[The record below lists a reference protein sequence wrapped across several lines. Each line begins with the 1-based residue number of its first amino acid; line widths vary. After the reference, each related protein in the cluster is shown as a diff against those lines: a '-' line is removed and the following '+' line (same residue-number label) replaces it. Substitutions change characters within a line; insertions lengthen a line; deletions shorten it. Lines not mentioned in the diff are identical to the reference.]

1 MKRNVTIIALALALS
16 ALGGTMALAK
26 NKFHR
31 ITFDQD
37 MLVNGALVKKGEYQ
51 ARFDEQNGELT
62 ILDGSRAVAT
72 TTVKEETLEKKAPA
86 TSFEVKTGDNGPML
100 TKITF
105 GGSRYALLISDNQS
119 AEGQ

>member
-1 MKRNVTIIALALALS
+1 MKRTATIIALAFALC
-16 ALGGTMALAK
+16 ALVGPMALAK
-26 NKFHR
+26 SKFHR
-31 ITFDQD
+31 ITLDQD

-51 ARFDEQNGELT
+51 ARFNEQNGELT
-62 ILDGSRAVAT
+62 ILDGNRAVAT
-72 TTVKEETLEKKAPA
+72 TTVKEETLAKKAPA
-86 TSFEVKTGDNGPML
+86 TSFEIKTGDNGPML

>member
-1 MKRNVTIIALALALS
+1 MKRTAKIIALAFALC
-16 ALGGTMALAK
+16 ALVGTIALAK
-26 NKFHR
+26 IKFHR
-31 ITFDQD
+31 INFDQD
-37 MLVNGALVKKGEYQ
+37 TLVNSALVKKGEYQ
-51 ARFDEQNGELT
+51 VRFDEQNGELT

-72 TTVKEETLEKKAPA
+72 TTAKEEALAKKAPA

>member
-1 MKRNVTIIALALALS
+1 ME
-16 ALGGTMALAK
+16 LAK

-51 ARFDEQNGELT
+51 ARFNERNSELT
-62 ILDGSRAVAT
+62 ILDGDRAIVT
-72 TTVKEETLEKKAPA
+72 TTVKEEMLAKKAPE
-86 TSFEVKTGDNGPML
+86 TSFELKSGDNGPTL

-105 GGSRYALLISDNQS
+105 GGSRYSLLLNDNQ
-119 AEGQ
+119 AADGL

>member
-1 MKRNVTIIALALALS
+1 MKRTATIIALAFALC
-16 ALGGTMALAK
+16 ALVGTIALAK
-26 NKFHR
+26 IKFHR
-31 ITFDQD
+31 IDFDQD

-51 ARFDEQNGELT
+51 ARFDEQTGELT

-72 TTVKEETLEKKAPA
+72 MTVKEEALAKKAPA

>member
-1 MKRNVTIIALALALS
+1 MKRNATIIALAVALC
-16 ALGGTMALAK
+16 ALVGTMALAK

-31 ITFDQD
+31 ISFEQD
-37 MLVNGALVKKGEYQ
+37 ILVNGALVKKGEYQ
-51 ARFDEQNGELT
+51 ARFNEQNGELT
-62 ILDGSRAVAT
+62 ILVGNRAVVT
-72 TTVKEETLEKKAPA
+72 TTAKEEMLAKKAPA
-86 TSFEVKTGDNGPML
+86 TSFEIKTGDNGPML

>member
-1 MKRNVTIIALALALS
+1 MKRTATIIALAVALC
-16 ALGGTMALAK
+16 AQVGTMALAK
-26 NKFHR
+26 SKFHR

-51 ARFDEQNGELT
+51 ARFNEQDSELT
-62 ILDGSRAVAT
+62 ILDGSRAVVT
-72 TTVKEETLEKKAPA
+72 TKVKEETLAKKAPT
-86 TSFEVKTGDNGPML
+86 TSFEVKTGDNGAML

-105 GGSRYALLISDNQS
+105 EGSRYALLISDNQS

>member
-1 MKRNVTIIALALALS
+1 MKRTATIIALALALC
-16 ALGGTMALAK
+16 ALAGTMALAK
-26 NKFHR
+26 IKFHR

-51 ARFDEQNGELT
+51 ARFNEQNGELI
-62 ILDGSRAVAT
+62 ILEGSRAVAT
-72 TTVKEETLEKKAPA
+72 TTVKEETLAKKAPA

-105 GGSRYALLISDNQS
+105 GGSRYSLLISDNQS

>member
-1 MKRNVTIIALALALS
+1 MKRTATIIALAFALC
-16 ALGGTMALAK
+16 ALVGTMALAK
-26 NKFHR
+26 SKVHW
-31 ITFDQD
+31 ITLDQD
-37 MLVNGALVKKGEYQ
+37 MLVNGTLVKKGEYQ

-62 ILDGSRAVAT
+62 ILDGNRAVAT
-72 TTVKEETLEKKAPA
+72 TTVKEETLAKKAPA

>member
-1 MKRNVTIIALALALS
+1 MKRYTAIIALALALC
-16 ALGGTMALAK
+16 ALGPRLASAK
-26 NKFHR
+26 SKLHK

-37 MLVNGALVKKGEYQ
+37 MLVNGASVKKGEYQ
-51 ARFDEQNGELT
+51 ARFNEQNGELT
-62 ILDGSRAVAT
+62 ILDGKRAVVT
-72 TTVKEETLEKKAPA
+72 TTAKEETLAKKAPA

-105 GGSRYALLISDNQS
+105 EGSRYALLLSDHQS

>member
-1 MKRNVTIIALALALS
+1 MRLAPALALLV
-16 ALGGTMALAK
+16 LPLLAAP
-26 NKFHR
+26 R
-31 ITFDQD
+31 ATAQDITEVGDHYVLQ
-37 MLVNGALVKKGEYQ
+37 
-51 ARFDEQNGELT
+51 FDEQNGELT
-62 ILDGSRAVAT
+62 ILDGSRAVVT
-72 TTVKEETLEKKAPA
+72 TTVKEEALAKKAPA